1 MPSDRERAVGAD
13 TGPACRNSLAD
24 RQTASSEESL
34 RAAAGSRIV
43 AESYVDDVEMLI
55 RRIEHLM
62 RTQARAELADLG
74 VTRDQFHVLIALCGL
89 ELTMGELGE
98 RLAVTGSTIT
108 DLVDR
113 MERAGLAERVRDDAD
128 RRVIRVRM
136 TSGGR
141 SVLDRVK
148 ERRRTYLGRVMNAVT
163 AEEQK
168 TLRDLLAKVHGLL
181 ASGTGL

>member
-1 MPSDRERAVGAD
+1 MQSDAEGRAPQDAAGRLD
-13 TGPACRNSLAD
+13 GPAEQL
-24 RQTASSEESL
+24 
-34 RAAAGSRIV
+34 GGP
-43 AESYVDDVEMLI
+43 AEQYVDDVEMLV
-55 RRIEHLM
+55 RRIEHLL

-98 RLAVTGSTIT
+98 RLGVAGSTIT

-113 MERAGLAERVRDDAD
+113 MERAGLAERVRDETD

-141 SVLDRVK
+141 AVLHRVR
-148 ERRRTYLGRVMNAVT
+148 ERRRAYLGRVMSAVT
-163 AEEQK
+163 VGEQR
-168 TLRDLLAKVHGLL
+168 TLRDLLAKVHSLIS
-181 ASGTGL
+181 SGMSE